1 MRRKQSISQIILK
14 GGGVRPARLANPSP
28 YEELQKGSMHN
39 QSAGL
44 SKSESEERLNEWS
57 QIFSIQ
63 NSRWD
68 SEFDGVKARL
78 MEKL

>member
-1 MRRKQSISQIILK
+1 
-14 GGGVRPARLANPSP
+14 
-28 YEELQKGSMHN
+28 MHN

>member
-1 MRRKQSISQIILK
+1 MHRA
-14 GGGVRPARLANPSP
+14 GV
-28 YEELQKGSMHN
+28 
-39 QSAGL
+39 GL
-44 SKSESEERLNEWS
+44 SKSESEEKLNEWS

-78 MEKL
+78 MQKL